1 MKKILVMLMAFAMV
15 FSLFTVAASADDV
28 KVLDIIWWTDGAETV
43 SMQSLIDEY
52 EAQHPDIKINL
63 IDILSDYKG
72 SNSTIWAICEK
83 GSEMDKLDFEYKSHL
98 NDYDENINVLNKIIS
113 DKTNTGI
120 EGSKID
126 RDEYVRERTNQ
137 LTQKICELIEV
148 CESEFKKNATYEA
161 EINELTQRIQK
172 REKENSEILNSNSW
186 KMTENLR
193 KIGKKFK

>member
-1 MKKILVMLMAFAMV
+1 MDRTVFNANVDYLEFLNLTTKFDVLVVEDSYTKGHF
-15 FSLFTVAASADDV
+15 
-28 KVLDIIWWTDGAETV
+28 
-43 SMQSLIDEY
+43 
-52 EAQHPDIKINL
+52 IKNPYL
-63 IDILSDYKG
+63 PSKLSDYKG

-172 REKENSEILNSNSW
+172 LEKENSEILNSNSW